1 MAQETTVKQG
11 FLDKLQQSVGIGAQ
25 IASTVQQGQQIQQQG
40 RRLDLMQQEA
50 QQRAEEFKLI
60 AEQRQLE
67 MQETQAKMAE
77 MGQAGFT
84 QAVIQA
90 AQMPDAKHRKMYFKN
105 RMPAL
110 QKYFEMSGVPFEPAQ
125 MEELFT
131 EQVELAAPHI
141 MEMQSTLSQMTRA
154 MEGAIPNPE
163 SYNANRA
170 VFERSLQ
177 QALAYAPALEKSAF
191 TAQAE
196 RLQKIYD
203 NQYSQGI
210 KSREVGVSE
219 KAQATTAWKTA
230 EDVGAKAR
238 DQRLELLKFQN
249 EVQKDVRK
257 EAQAGGGKFWDELD
271 SKMAKELAEGS
282 FSGSV
287 ASIRIGADKITTQMN
302 KLKTSVNENPEKYK
316 SGFAAFLGRIS
327 SEGGVKGALADV
339 TFSKKYPEIKQLME
353 ESRQVIQESLKATLG
368 AQFAKV
374 EGEQLLQR
382 AFDPALSPEQNIS
395 RLEFVRAKMEAIAS
409 EQENIMSWMSDKG
422 TMRGYPGFKG
432 GSTVQEFLAEK
443 LRQETATMPGDK
455 QQAASPMNEFLID
468 ED

>member
-1 MAQETTVKQG
+1 
-11 FLDKLQQSVGIGAQ
+11 
-25 IASTVQQGQQIQQQG
+25 
-40 RRLDLMQQEA
+40 
-50 QQRAEEFKLI
+50 
-60 AEQRQLE
+60 

-219 KAQATTAWKTA
+219 KAQTTTAWKTA

-249 EVQKDVRK
+249 EVQKDARK

-302 KLKTSVNENPEKYK
+302 KLKAIHQYATERAIKTFAQTVLVIITAIAAMSIVDIDFSQAVGVAALATLMSLLTSVLTYDKETVK
-316 SGFAAFLGRIS
+316 
-327 SEGGVKGALADV
+327 EG
-339 TFSKKYPEIKQLME
+339 
-353 ESRQVIQESLKATLG
+353 
-368 AQFAKV
+368 
-374 EGEQLLQR
+374 
-382 AFDPALSPEQNIS
+382 
-395 RLEFVRAKMEAIAS
+395 
-409 EQENIMSWMSDKG
+409 
-422 TMRGYPGFKG
+422 
-432 GSTVQEFLAEK
+432 
-443 LRQETATMPGDK
+443 
-455 QQAASPMNEFLID
+455 
-468 ED
+468 